1 MNDSNRNSKTLQR
14 RSLVISLLMFT
25 IVSCDDFLDVG
36 PPKAKVTDASVF
48 SDESTAVS
56 AVLGIY
62 YKMYGSGKF
71 ASGGE
76 RGVSTL
82 TGLSSDEL
90 KNYPQTDA
98 VVLQFE
104 RNELQGDN
112 PLVLALW
119 NSLYETLFQANAVL
133 EGINSASQIPN
144 ATINQLT
151 GEVLFIRAFCHFYLL
166 NLFGDVPLV
175 ITTDYRLNSS
185 IARTASEDVY
195 NQIVTDLQRAIE
207 VLRKEYPTNERIRP
221 NRFAAVALLSRV
233 QLFMGN
239 WSLAEH
245 YATEVIEDGAYI
257 MEDLS
262 TVFLS
267 GSQEA
272 IWQLR
277 PPSSNAGYT
286 SEGFIF
292 NDYNAPR
299 NNVLRADF
307 VDIYSPE
314 DERLTNWLR
323 TIEHQSDFILLPYK
337 YKDSSAGDLEEYS
350 VVLRLAEQYLIR
362 AEARARQNNIDG
374 GLEDLNVIR
383 SRASLTQ
390 LDLSDKE
397 ELLMEVFRERRR
409 ELFTEWGHRWFDLK
423 RTGAAVS
430 ELDKEQP
437 VSPHALLYPVPEGER
452 SKNGRLEQNPGY

>member
-1 MNDSNRNSKTLQR
+1 
-14 RSLVISLLMFT
+14 
-25 IVSCDDFLDVG
+25 
-36 PPKAKVTDASVF
+36 PKAKVTDASVF

-82 TGLSSDEL
+82 TGLSSDEM

-207 VLRKEYPTNERIRP
+207 VLRKEY
-221 NRFAAVALLSRV
+221 
-233 QLFMGN
+233 
-239 WSLAEH
+239 
-245 YATEVIEDGAYI
+245 
-257 MEDLS
+257 
-262 TVFLS
+262 
-267 GSQEA
+267 
-272 IWQLR
+272 
-277 PPSSNAGYT
+277 
-286 SEGFIF
+286 
-292 NDYNAPR
+292 
-299 NNVLRADF
+299 
-307 VDIYSPE
+307 
-314 DERLTNWLR
+314 
-323 TIEHQSDFILLPYK
+323 
-337 YKDSSAGDLEEYS
+337 
-350 VVLRLAEQYLIR
+350 
-362 AEARARQNNIDG
+362 
-374 GLEDLNVIR
+374 
-383 SRASLTQ
+383 
-390 LDLSDKE
+390 
-397 ELLMEVFRERRR
+397 
-409 ELFTEWGHRWFDLK
+409 
-423 RTGAAVS
+423 
-430 ELDKEQP
+430 
-437 VSPHALLYPVPEGER
+437 
-452 SKNGRLEQNPGY
+452 